1 MFDIGKDLRDAYE
14 DGYKAGQ
21 EDRWIPCSKDLPKQD
36 GEYLVTCLGY
46 KDKPYVCTLYY
57 GYVNE
62 NDDEMCFHEWDD
74 DMWDCWK
81 PDVIAWM
88 PEPYPYKPIK

>member
-14 DGYKAGQ
+14 DGYNAGQ
-21 EDRWIPCSKDLPKQD
+21 QDRWIPCSKDLPKQD

-62 NDDEMCFHEWDD
+62 WDD
-74 DMWDCWK
+74 DMWDCCK

-88 PEPYPYKPIK
+88 LKPERYKGV